1 MKKNSIIWFRK
12 DLRLQDNLALIKALE
27 ESKSL
32 IPIYIFED
40 HEHGAANKWWL
51 HHSLIELEKSLNEIK
66 LPLILLKG
74 DPIFLIPHMMQQH
87 NITGIYWNRCYEPY
101 AIKRDTELKK
111 RLVEN
116 NINAKSYNSSLLFEP
131 FEIQNNEGTFFKV
144 FTPFWKKCLS
154 QLGKNH
160 IAKEFYY
167 NDLRTIDFLPESLSI
182 DDLNLLPTKPDW
194 AEGLRKKWLGNIGE
208 KAAAKKIQKFMENKL
223 DSYPEKRDFPYLDST
238 SELSPHLHFG
248 EIGPRQIYTLLINFP
263 EKNHAKFLSEIG
275 WREFSHNL
283 LYHFPD
289 LPSRPFQK
297 KYEDFSWRNPDPLL
311 KDPDLEAWKY
321 GNTSCP
327 IIDAGMKELTTTG
340 FMHNRVRMLAASFLT
355 KDLNIHWKIGAEWF
369 FDRLVDADLANNSA
383 SWQWVAGCGADAVPY
398 FRKFNPTLQAKKVD
412 SEEKYIKKWIQ
423 QSLL

>member
-1 MKKNSIIWFRK
+1 MKENSIIWFRK
-12 DLRLQDNLALIKALE
+12 DLRLQDNLALIKAAE
-27 ESKSL
+27 ESKCL

-74 DPIFLIPHMMQQH
+74 DPIFLIPQMIRQY
-87 NITGIYWNRCYEPY
+87 NIAGIYWNRCYEPY

-111 RLVEN
+111 RLAEN

-131 FEIQNNEGTFFKV
+131 FEIQNNEGNFFKV

-154 QLGKNH
+154 RLGKNH
-160 IAKEFYY
+160 TAKEFRHS
-167 NDLRTIDFLPESLSI
+167 NIRTIDFLPKSLNI
-182 DDLNLLPTKPDW
+182 EDLNLLPTKPDW

-208 KAAAKKIQKFMENKL
+208 KAAAQKIRKFIETKL
-223 DSYPEKRDFPYLDST
+223 DSYPKKRDFPSQNST

-248 EIGPRQIYTLLINFP
+248 EIGPRQIYTLLMNFP
-263 EKNHAKFLSEIG
+263 EENHVKFLSEIG
-275 WREFSHNL
+275 WREFAYNL

-289 LPSRPFQK
+289 LPSIPFQK
-297 KYEDFSWRNPDPLL
+297 KYEDFNWRIPDLSL

-327 IIDAGMKELTTTG
+327 IIDAGMKELTATG
-340 FMHNRVRMLAASFLT
+340 FMHNRVRMLVASFLT
-355 KDLNIHWKIGAEWF
+355 KDLNIHWKIGAKWF

-383 SWQWVAGCGADAVPY
+383 SWQWVAGCGADAAPY
-398 FRKFNPTLQAKKVD
+398 FRKFNPILQAKKFD
-412 SEEKYIKKWIQ
+412 SEEEYVKKWIQ
-423 QSLL
+423 KPLL